1 MIYKAILTRS
11 QEVCR
16 MLSNAM
22 EVEKEKEAKQYPD
35 TEINIC
41 HGKLFTDNSIP
52 AMYHNK
58 GYYCNV
64 ICIHTKDVDEYSLI
78 IA

>member
-1 MIYKAILTRS
+1 MIFKAILTKS

-22 EVEKEKEAKQYPD
+22 EVEREEKAKQYPD
-35 TEINIC
+35 TEIHIS
-41 HGKLFTDNSIP
+41 HGKLCTDNSIP
-52 AMYHNK
+52 AMYHDK
-58 GYYCNV
+58 GYYYNV
-64 ICIHTKDVDEYSLI
+64 ICIHTKEVEEYSLI

>member
-1 MIYKAILTRS
+1 MIFKAILTKS

-22 EVEKEKEAKQYPD
+22 EVEREKEAEQYPD
-35 TEINIC
+35 TEINIG
-41 HGKLFTDNSIP
+41 HGKLLTDNSFP

-58 GYYCNV
+58 GYYYNA